1 MAAFADGEK
10 IQTANYFKRVKKAAI
25 MPEAS
30 VKVHFELP
38 TDQDKQEGWSTHWV
52 IIIWTVQ
59 EDYDWKPVSFWDE
72 SNFKSVQSA
81 RVSRHV
87 YNLCDTFSAEWWSDQ
102 VLSATVQDRH

>member
-38 TDQDKQEGWSTHWV
+38 TDQDKQEG
-52 IIIWTVQ
+52 
-59 EDYDWKPVSFWDE
+59 
-72 SNFKSVQSA
+72 
-81 RVSRHV
+81 
-87 YNLCDTFSAEWWSDQ
+87 
-102 VLSATVQDRH
+102 